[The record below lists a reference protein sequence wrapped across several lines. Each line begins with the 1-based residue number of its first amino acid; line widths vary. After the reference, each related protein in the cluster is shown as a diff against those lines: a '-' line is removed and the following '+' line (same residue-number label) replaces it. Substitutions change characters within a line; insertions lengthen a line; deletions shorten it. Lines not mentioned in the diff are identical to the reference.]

1 MAHQITTDPVDP
13 RAWPHALSASV
24 AVRATQWPSLRPH
37 KDPGLYGSRAPE
49 STESERPE
57 PGVPQNERQG
67 SRGRGRAPHC
77 EVHGARQAGGAG
89 LGSATLP
96 APPQRTLGS
105 VRQQRPPTPPRGC
118 ETRLLDEN
126 AWQGGG
132 RVRSH

>member
-37 KDPGLYGSRAPE
+37 KDPGLCGSRAPE

-96 APPQRTLGS
+96 ARAPVRPSTADVGLCASAAPANPPS
-105 VRQQRPPTPPRGC
+105 WVRDPLAG
-118 ETRLLDEN
+118 
-126 AWQGGG
+126 
-132 RVRSH
+132 